1 MEAMIDPNYYDVL
14 PDGQTV
20 ANLLA
25 TERAKKHTSAS
36 VNEDELKAIRNSIH
50 HDYEMDEPNSIGAV
64 KEAEANGLLVVYPED
79 NQLQIDIDSDR
90 AFDIF
95 LEMKTLLEKYFAV
108 LDVVIGYSRSGA
120 PKRHVTVTLDQP
132 IDNYQRVALQAIMG
146 SDRVREFLSYV
157 QHRNGD
163 QHPILF
169 IEKPGQKG

>member
-1 MEAMIDPNYYDVL
+1 
-14 PDGQTV
+14 
-20 ANLLA
+20 
-25 TERAKKHTSAS
+25 
-36 VNEDELKAIRNSIH
+36 
-50 HDYEMDEPNSIGAV
+50 
-64 KEAEANGLLVVYPED
+64 
-79 NQLQIDIDSDR
+79 
-90 AFDIF
+90 
-95 LEMKTLLEKYFAV
+95 V